1 MKLYEVIQTKNAS
14 YIRARPI
21 KPVGIFVHS
30 TGATNPELRRYVEAP
45 DLLGFNQ
52 YDNHWNVPDSTKS
65 MHAFIGKDKN
75 GDVAVCHTLPYDIAC
90 WGAGGGS
97 RGSYN
102 YDPQAH
108 VQFEV
113 CEDNAPRSDKAPTPN
128 ETAYFKEAWLAAE
141 EYCAYLCK
149 LLNLPPS
156 SIVGHYEAAK
166 RGFASYHSDP
176 EPWMK
181 KFGDNMDKFRARVAE
196 RLNMMKVKVKLTR
209 QENAEFHNLPIGAVV
224 ELDLETYLKGVV
236 PAEIGNAPLEA
247 CKAQAVA
254 ARTYASRR
262 LGDVIDDTVNF
273 QAYRAPRSVNAAYP
287 NAHKGVEDTAGQTLT
302 HNGTLIDAVY
312 SHSNGGTVAS
322 SKDRWGSDRP
332 YLISAEDLWTKASG
346 EPQNGHGV
354 GMSQV
359 GAIYAAEHG
368 INYKDILAF
377 YYPGTILQ
385 GAPKEEKPEETML
398 YQAKVNTANPLT
410 LNIWSSTSKTSS
422 LGKVPRGDFVD
433 VYEEVNEAW
442 ARVDYKGI
450 KGYVDRQYLL
460 KFLEPVQPAPE
471 PIDYSALVRELEG
484 IADRLKVI
492 AAAFKG

>member
-30 TGATNPELRRYVEAP
+30 TGATNPELRRYVEDP

-113 CEDNAPRSDKAPTPN
+113 CEDNAPRSGKPPTPK
-128 ETAYFKEAWLAAE
+128 ETAYFNAAWLAAE
-141 EYCAYLCK
+141 EYCAYLCQ
-149 LLNLPPS
+149 LLNLPAS

-181 KFGDNMDKFRARVAE
+181 KFGDSMDKFRSRVAE
-196 RLNMMKVKVKLTR
+196 RLKGVKIKLTR
-209 QENAEFHNLPIGAVV
+209 QENADFYSVPIGTVI
-224 ELDLETYLKGVV
+224 DFDMETYLLGVV
-236 PAEIGNAPLEA
+236 PAEIGNAPIEA

-254 ARTYASRR
+254 ARTYATRR
-262 LGDVIDDTVNF
+262 LGQAIDDTTAY
-273 QAYRAPRSVNAAYP
+273 QAYRAPRSADKAYT
-287 NAHKGVEDTAGQTLT
+287 NAHEGVRLTQGQILT
-302 HNGTLIDAVY
+302 YGGAPIDAVY
-312 SHSNGGTVAS
+312 SHSNGGKTVSAEE
-322 SKDRWGSDRP
+322 KWGNAIP
-332 YLISAEDLWTKASG
+332 YLLSRFDPWTTEEK
-346 EPQNGHGV
+346 NGHGV
-354 GMSQV
+354 GLSQMGAVRSAEMGV
-359 GAIYAAEHG
+359 GYR
-368 INYKDILAF
+368 DILKF
-377 YYPGTILQ
+377 YYPGTSLS
-385 GAPKEEKPEETML
+385 GEPEESVAVSYKAT
-398 YQAKVNTANPLT
+398 VNTKNPLS
-410 LNIWSSTSKTSS
+410 LNLWADTNKSKS
-422 LGKVPRGDFVD
+422 LKLIPRWD
-433 VYEEVNEAW
+433 VVAVLSEVNPTW
-442 ARVDYKGI
+442 AVIEHGGMQ
-450 KGYVDRQYLL
+450 GYADRQYLV
-460 KFLEPVQPAPE
+460 KVDDPPAPE
-471 PIDYSALVRELEG
+471 PIDNVALIAELES

-492 AAAFKG
+492 ANAFRR